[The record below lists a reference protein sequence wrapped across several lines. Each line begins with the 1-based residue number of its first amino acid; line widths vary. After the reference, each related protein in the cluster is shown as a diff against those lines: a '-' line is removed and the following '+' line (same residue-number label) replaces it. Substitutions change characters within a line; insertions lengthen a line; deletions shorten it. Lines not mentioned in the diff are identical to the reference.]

1 MFGIRNSRQIIGSLT
16 LFCTF
21 IFIGESQTSTKI
33 FDMTADYK
41 AFRFVQGNFRISMI
55 DEFCKPFNA

>member
-1 MFGIRNSRQIIGSLT
+1 
-16 LFCTF
+16 
-21 IFIGESQTSTKI
+21 
-33 FDMTADYK
+33 MTADYK